1 MAPILTILLK
11 FAHGWRLKNHVNIP
25 KQQPFGRCSYQL
37 VDFFCLIVVQHATSY
52 NHGCPYRIHGHIDEN
67 QDLSSVMKTIATIYS
82 ITMMMLL
89 SFCSASLFSQTNP
102 TASGQP
108 EKRVTI
114 SKYTIEPDGSET
126 RETIVKKGKAAEDF
140 DIDAYIKANK
150 GDNVQIKVRVES
162 SDAESETMIE
172 RSSGNRDSNTNSNS
186 SSNQQRKKSGDTRAF
201 FGVEPDQDEDEDE
214 PGLTIQ
220 TIAGSTAQK
229 AGLKTNDIILRLDG
243 QEVNEWDDLSQI
255 VARHKAGDQMIVEYS
270 RLGKKDQTTV
280 TLTSRSEVPS
290 TLCEPKGYLG
300 VSELRK
306 TDRGVAV
313 DVVSNAAAKQAGL
326 KNGDIITELGGYP
339 IRDWED
345 LTDVINSSKP
355 GDQVRIRYE
364 RNGLSFETIATIGAS
379 DIELKMDHIGES
391 FEKQFAPKTQI
402 DLEVSEKS
410 ACLGVYTQGAAMADQ
425 QGAEIIDFTDE
436 SAARDAELTT
446 GDVIMS
452 VNGVRVKN
460 HSDLWSEIAK
470 YQPEDKINIEFLRGE
485 QPKTAQVVLKTCRD
499 NSTRVIITDSTQQ
512 NEPVERSFFTDNWD
526 EQSRQNLVNSRVIT
540 IQKSEEGS
548 DSPKMDPLPNTTPD
562 RALKLRSYK
571 AFPNP
576 TPGQVTVEFSGEAV
590 ATIVSLYDLSGRQL
604 FREELNAFNGNYEQ
618 QFDLSAYAKG
628 NVLVVVQQGDK
639 AFSEQIVVN

>member
-1 MAPILTILLK
+1 
-11 FAHGWRLKNHVNIP
+11 
-25 KQQPFGRCSYQL
+25 
-37 VDFFCLIVVQHATSY
+37 
-52 NHGCPYRIHGHIDEN
+52 
-67 QDLSSVMKTIATIYS
+67 MKTIATF
-82 ITMMMLL
+82 ITITLMMLL
-89 SFCSASLFSQTNP
+89 PFCSASLFSQTNTP
-102 TASGQP
+102 SSGQP
-108 EKRVTI
+108 EKRVMI

-140 DIDAYIKANK
+140 DIDAYLKANK
-150 GDNVQIKVRVES
+150 ADNVQINVRIES
-162 SDAESETMIE
+162 TDAESDVVIE
-172 RSSGNRDSNTNSNS
+172 RSSGNRNSSQQPSTSNTP
-186 SSNQQRKKSGDTRAF
+186 RKKTGDTRAF

-214 PGLTIQ
+214 PGLTVQ
-220 TIAGSTAQK
+220 TIAGSAAQN

-300 VSELRK
+300 VSELRQ

-313 DVVSNAAAKQAGL
+313 DVVSNSAAKQAGL
-326 KNGDIITELGGYP
+326 KNGDVITEMGGYP

-345 LTDVINSSKP
+345 ISDVINSSKP
-355 GDQVRIRYE
+355 GDQVRIRYD
-364 RNGLSFETIATIGAS
+364 RNGQSMESIANIGVS
-379 DIELKMDHIGES
+379 DIELKMDHIGEA
-391 FEKQFAPKTQI
+391 FEKKFAPKTQI

-425 QGAEIIDFTDE
+425 QGAEIIDFTDV
-436 SAARDAELTT
+436 SAAREAELTT

-452 VNGVRVKN
+452 VNGIRVKN
-460 HSDLWSEIAK
+460 HSDLWNEIAK
-470 YQPEDKINIEFLRGE
+470 YKPEEKINIEFLRGE
-485 QPKTAQVVLKTCRD
+485 QPKTAEAVLKSCRD
-499 NSTRVIITDSTQQ
+499 NSSKVYIIDSTGQ

-526 EQSRQNLVNSRVIT
+526 EKSRESLVNRQVIT

-548 DSPKMDPLPNTTPD
+548 DSPRMDPLPNTSPD
-562 RALKLRSYK
+562 RALKLNAYR

-604 FREELNAFNGNYEQ
+604 FREELNAFNGRYEQ

-628 NVLVVVQQGDK
+628 
-639 AFSEQIVVN
+639 